1 MAGGL
6 PPSEKRLSRAGR
18 GSQRPAGSWRPSRL
32 ATPLAAL
39 LGVVGA
45 YLITRHLAALP
56 SSFISA
62 LLLAGGSL
70 IIGRSLAS
78 WIWWAVLGA
87 SCGGLLGSAV
97 VVAAKI
103 QSTEPHQGF
112 GLRLAILGCLIVA
125 GAIGGR
131 SLSLDAANPERRRPK
146 DTLRSASG
154 LTTGIFATL
163 VTLAF
168 LHSGLDEARA
178 LSSRLSTAL
187 TILVLAVSGPGWLVH
202 WIGGAASP
210 SQRQGSRN
218 P

>member
-1 MAGGL
+1 ML
-6 PPSEKRLSRAGR
+6 
-18 GSQRPAGSWRPSRL
+18 
-32 ATPLAAL
+32 
-39 LGVVGA
+39 
-45 YLITRHLAALP
+45 
-56 SSFISA
+56 F
-62 LLLAGGSL
+62 
-70 IIGRSLAS
+70 RS
-78 WIWWAVLGA
+78 
-87 SCGGLLGSAV
+87 
-97 VVAAKI
+97 
-103 QSTEPHQGF
+103 
-112 GLRLAILGCLIVA
+112 
-125 GAIGGR
+125 
-131 SLSLDAANPERRRPK
+131 NPERRRPK

-202 WIGGAASP
+202 WIGGAANP